1 MKELGEALKEI
12 NMTTGVYSKI
22 IDVIESDKNKDD
34 FSALIRGGINEFLVN
49 DIKTKLHKRKYQ
61 LHESIVN
68 AFCEKLSSYYKNNR

>member
-34 FSALIRGGINEFLVN
+34 FSALIRGGLTSFL
-49 DIKTKLHKRKYQ
+49 
-61 LHESIVN
+61 
-68 AFCEKLSSYYKNNR
+68 